1 MNESSCFLPPASCLL
16 PPASYFLFFFPIEL
30 NCVIMSLFEVTDR
43 FSDVSIYPN
52 TPVDNRTDENFME
65 MPVMKTSP
73 SPQFN
78 SWQEHILDRLSAG
91 IGPESVDS
99 DLGQTG
105 GKVLD
110 GKYRIEELR
119 GQGGM
124 GAVYRATH
132 LGTGRTVAVKILAP
146 DLAGESNFVERFRR
160 EAKTVGLLHHPN
172 IVNIMDFGLTS
183 ATSQTVAYLVMEYL
197 EGRTLWVSEK

>member
-1 MNESSCFLPPASCLL
+1 MNTNLEKIDQIFHQALECTKENRAEFLARACQDDRALQD
-16 PPASYFLFFFPIEL
+16 E
-30 NCVIMSLFEVTDR
+30 VQSLIDSHEE
-43 FSDVSIYPN
+43 N
-52 TPVDNRTDENFME
+52 ENFME
-65 MPVMKTSP
+65 MPVMKTSL

-105 GKVLD
+105 GKVLN